1 MSPESRPW
9 PTSPIPSVR
18 WMGEEGAP
26 PLGAALRL
34 RPVRDAGTTHVFGGR
49 GGVYIGIGADGRPT
63 SVMTFS
69 GLSARAALHVLR
81 LLAEGTTSASPGGIG
96 KGASEPE
103 PGFAPLDAS
112 PALWA
117 WLCAA
122 LGDVCARLPAVD
134 DEWLGL
140 PTAAA

>member
-1 MSPESRPW
+1 M
-9 PTSPIPSVR
+9 
-18 WMGEEGAP
+18 
-26 PLGAALRL
+26 
-34 RPVRDAGTTHVFGGR
+34 F
-49 GGVYIGIGADGRPT
+49 IGIAADGRPV

-96 KGASEPE
+96 AGGSEPE
-103 PGFAPLDAS
+103 PGFAPLDAT

-122 LGDVCARLPAVD
+122 LGDVCARLAPID
-134 DEWLGL
+134 DEGLGF

>member
-1 MSPESRPW
+1 MSPENRPW
-9 PTSPIPSVR
+9 PTFPIPSVM

-26 PLGAALRL
+26 PLGATLYL
-34 RPVRDAGTTHVFGGR
+34 RPFRSAGTTLVFGGR
-49 GGVYIGIGADGRPT
+49 GGVFIGIGRDGRPT
-63 SVMTFS
+63 SLMTFS

-81 LLAEGTTSASPGGIG
+81 LLAEGTTSASPGGL
-96 KGASEPE
+96 AEAALQPE
-103 PGFAPLDAS
+103 PGFAPLDAT

-122 LGDVCARLPAVD
+122 LGDVCARLPLVD